1 MGINLNRMIDQV
13 AKEKGIA
20 RDTLVE
26 ALEAALVSAATKE
39 IRQSGRARGTV

>member
-1 MGINLNRMIDQV
+1 MNLNRMIDQV

-26 ALEAALVSAATKE
+26 ALEAALVKAYQGY
-39 IRQSGRARGTV
+39 RRRDG